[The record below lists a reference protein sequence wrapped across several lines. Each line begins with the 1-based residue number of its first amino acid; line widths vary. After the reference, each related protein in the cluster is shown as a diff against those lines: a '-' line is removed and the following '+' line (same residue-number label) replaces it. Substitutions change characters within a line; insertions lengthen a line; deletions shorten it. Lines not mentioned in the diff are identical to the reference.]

1 MPNLIIALFLII
13 VLSPIELNAKDQLTN
28 NYPIEIIEVKDGDTL
43 KVMVHQWLDTWLTT
57 SVRVYGIDTP
67 EKSWRGKCD
76 EEKALGE
83 LATAFTKEWVKG
95 QELYIT
101 NISNDKFGGRVD
113 ALVVR
118 SNGEQLGE
126 ALIAKGLA
134 KPYFGKKKSSW
145 CD

>member
-1 MPNLIIALFLII
+1 MV

-43 KVMVHQWLDTWLTT
+43 KVRVHQWLDTWLTT

-95 QELYIT
+95 QQLHIT

-126 ALIAKGLA
+126 ALIANGLA
-134 KPYFGKKKSSW
+134 RPYFGKKKSSW

>member
-13 VLSPIELNAKDQLTN
+13 VFSPIELNAKDQLTN

-43 KVMVHQWLDTWLTT
+43 KVRIHQWLDTWLTT